1 MPSFRLTHEIE
12 GGEVVS
18 AFRDHLRNH
27 APRLGHVVAGFVQG
41 IRERERIT
49 HRRE

>member
-18 AFRDHLRNH
+18 AFPTIS
-27 APRLGHVVAGFVQG
+27 A
-41 IRERERIT
+41 T
-49 HRRE
+49 TRRGSVT